1 MLNLDKKDDLDHH
14 LAELP
19 RELQTCGIKTNNSR
33 YWSKARIINSTK
45 GLQKEFHLSTKEK
58 LVKLQNYL
66 TNDFTENF
74 CVDDD
79 QEGVAAM
86 GCR

>member
-1 MLNLDKKDDLDHH
+1 MLNLDKKDDFDHH
-14 LAELP
+14 VAELP
-19 RELQTCGIKTNNSR
+19 RELQTCGIATNNSR

-58 LVKLQNYL
+58 SVKLQNYL
-66 TNDFTENF
+66 INDVTENF
-74 CVDDD
+74 CVYGEE
-79 QEGVAAM
+79 EGVAAM